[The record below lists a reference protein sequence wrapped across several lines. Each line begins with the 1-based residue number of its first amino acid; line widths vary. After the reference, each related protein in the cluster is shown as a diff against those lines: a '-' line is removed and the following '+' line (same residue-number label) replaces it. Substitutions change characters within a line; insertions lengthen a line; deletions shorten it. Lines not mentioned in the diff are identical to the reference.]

1 MGLYESIDYTRQSGP
16 HGEPGIVI
24 YAYMAHHQGMSL
36 LALDNAIHGKIM
48 QRRFHSD
55 LRIRAVESVL
65 FERIPMT
72 RIPLAERL
80 QTFPPVR
87 TAGPEEPAERVWD
100 ETTAIPRVHLQGN
113 GRYSLMVTNAGSGYS
128 RWNDFDVTRWRSD
141 TTLDPWGSFLYIRDL
156 RSDAVWA
163 AAQQPLGNGQGSA
176 SARFSADRAD
186 FYRTYA
192 GIETVLEVT
201 ISAEDDVEIR
211 RLRITNRTL
220 RSRNLEFTSY
230 AELAMAQHG
239 ADLTHPAFSKMFV
252 ETECPEPGVLI
263 AHRRPRSPEEPAIW
277 AAHLMLGA
285 PGDIQFETARARFL
299 GRGGNP
305 GSPQAL
311 RQDLS
316 GSAGTVIDPIFSL
329 RCRAVV
335 EPRSR
340 VELSFLTMAAASRDE
355 LLVFINKFRRPDS
368 VARAFDMAW
377 TRAQLEFRYLGIGPS
392 AAHRF
397 QDLASHLIYPNPRL
411 RLPPDRLARNR
422 LGQSALWQF
431 GISGDLPIIAV
442 TVSESRNTPLIRELL
457 LAQTYW
463 RLRGFRT
470 DLIVLNQEND
480 SYDRP
485 LQQQLQRQIEAHS
498 PADAIDHKGGV
509 FLRNWHALPSQD
521 RELILAASSVVLSGS
536 RGPLQQQLAA
546 GAEIAAPPP
555 FAAPGAPEQPSQ
567 PLPFLELPY
576 FNGLGGFT
584 QDGREYAIYLGPG
597 SQTPAPWVNVMAHAT
612 FGAMVSETGL
622 GYTWAGNSQS
632 NRLTPWHNDPTGDPP
647 PEAIYLRDEE
657 SGALWTPTA
666 LPIRETD
673 AYRARH
679 GQGATVFEHNSHAI
693 GQELTVFVPLHEDG
707 SGDPVK
713 VMRLRLRNDSSR
725 PRRLTVTFFSEWAL
739 GTNREDQAPHVNT
752 SYDRQSGA
760 VLAAQWWN
768 GAYTGHVGFAAAS
781 PRAVSYSA
789 DRTQFLGRNGSLS
802 SPAALGRTRLD
813 NRTGSGLD
821 PAAALQVPV
830 NIAPAAQVEVC
841 FLLGE
846 AADIETVRTL
856 IERYQSGEPIETALD
871 RTRRWWDS
879 KLGTVQVHTPL
890 LSVDFLLN
898 RWLLYQSLSCRF
910 WGRTALYQSSGEF
923 GFRDQLQDSMALL
936 YAVPQLARAHILAA
950 SARQFT
956 EGDVQHWWHADTG
969 NGVRTRCSDDMLWL
983 PYVVT
988 RYVEVTG
995 DTSILDEPT
1004 PFLEGPALEA
1014 ADQEK
1019 LFVPAVSQ
1027 QTAPL
1032 WDHCRRAIDFAASRI
1047 GSHGLPLIGSGDWND
1062 GMNRVGSGGRGESV
1076 WLGWFFC
1083 SVVDG
1088 FTRILESRRAETAL
1102 AQKWKEISVRIAGAI
1117 EESSWD
1123 GEWYLRAFFDNGA
1136 PVGSHANEEAKIDSL
1151 PQSWAVISK
1160 AGAAGRAKR
1169 SMESAEKLLVDE
1181 SGRLVRLFTPPFDH
1195 SQPHPGYIMG
1205 YPPGLRENG
1214 GQYTHG
1220 SLWLAMAWARLGD
1233 GGRAVHLLTLMNPV
1247 ELSRSPEDVARYRGE
1262 PYVSPA
1268 DVWSAPGM
1276 TGHCGWTWYTG
1287 SAAWMYRIWIEEV
1300 LGFQVRG
1307 DTLSLHP
1314 VLPTEWPGF
1323 EMTYRYRSATYEIK
1337 VTAGGDSEAELELDG
1352 NKVED
1357 GVIHLADDGAVHR
1370 VVHRTPKISLAR
1382 PAGHANNNNGASSHS
1397 LNAGVTTMKG

>member
-1 MGLYESIDYTRQSGP
+1 
-16 HGEPGIVI
+16 
-24 YAYMAHHQGMSL
+24 MAHHQGMSL

-666 LPIRETD
+666 LPIRK
-673 AYRARH
+673 
-679 GQGATVFEHNSHAI
+679 
-693 GQELTVFVPLHEDG
+693 P
-707 SGDPVK
+707 
-713 VMRLRLRNDSSR
+713 
-725 PRRLTVTFFSEWAL
+725 
-739 GTNREDQAPHVNT
+739 
-752 SYDRQSGA
+752 
-760 VLAAQWWN
+760 
-768 GAYTGHVGFAAAS
+768 
-781 PRAVSYSA
+781 
-789 DRTQFLGRNGSLS
+789 
-802 SPAALGRTRLD
+802 TR
-813 NRTGSGLD
+813 
-821 PAAALQVPV
+821 
-830 NIAPAAQVEVC
+830 IAPA
-841 FLLGE
+841 
-846 AADIETVRTL
+846 
-856 IERYQSGEPIETALD
+856 
-871 RTRRWWDS
+871 
-879 KLGTVQVHTPL
+879 
-890 LSVDFLLN
+890 
-898 RWLLYQSLSCRF
+898 
-910 WGRTALYQSSGEF
+910 
-923 GFRDQLQDSMALL
+923 M
-936 YAVPQLARAHILAA
+936 ARAPRSSNTTA
-950 SARQFT
+950 T
-956 EGDVQHWWHADTG
+956 P
-969 NGVRTRCSDDMLWL
+969 SD
-983 PYVVT
+983 
-988 RYVEVTG
+988 R
-995 DTSILDEPT
+995 
-1004 PFLEGPALEA
+1004 
-1014 ADQEK
+1014 
-1019 LFVPAVSQ
+1019 
-1027 QTAPL
+1027 
-1032 WDHCRRAIDFAASRI
+1032 
-1047 GSHGLPLIGSGDWND
+1047 N
-1062 GMNRVGSGGRGESV
+1062 
-1076 WLGWFFC
+1076 
-1083 SVVDG
+1083 
-1088 FTRILESRRAETAL
+1088 
-1102 AQKWKEISVRIAGAI
+1102 
-1117 EESSWD
+1117 
-1123 GEWYLRAFFDNGA
+1123 
-1136 PVGSHANEEAKIDSL
+1136 
-1151 PQSWAVISK
+1151 
-1160 AGAAGRAKR
+1160 
-1169 SMESAEKLLVDE
+1169 
-1181 SGRLVRLFTPPFDH
+1181 
-1195 SQPHPGYIMG
+1195 
-1205 YPPGLRENG
+1205 
-1214 GQYTHG
+1214 
-1220 SLWLAMAWARLGD
+1220 
-1233 GGRAVHLLTLMNPV
+1233 
-1247 ELSRSPEDVARYRGE
+1247 
-1262 PYVSPA
+1262 
-1268 DVWSAPGM
+1268 
-1276 TGHCGWTWYTG
+1276 
-1287 SAAWMYRIWIEEV
+1287 
-1300 LGFQVRG
+1300 
-1307 DTLSLHP
+1307 
-1314 VLPTEWPGF
+1314 
-1323 EMTYRYRSATYEIK
+1323 
-1337 VTAGGDSEAELELDG
+1337 
-1352 NKVED
+1352 
-1357 GVIHLADDGAVHR
+1357 
-1370 VVHRTPKISLAR
+1370 
-1382 PAGHANNNNGASSHS
+1382 
-1397 LNAGVTTMKG
+1397 